1 MAGLEIHAW
10 FSRVSPEPDARGR
23 STKFTGSE
31 AALERSILNYPDFI
45 VFDLD
50 PYLYSG
56 REGRGEEPELHRRAF
71 ARTRRLALRIREILE
86 GLGLATFI
94 KTSGRTGL
102 HLYLPI
108 VRDLDFDA
116 ARAVAET
123 IARHVQRERP
133 KDVTVEWAVRRRTG
147 KIFFDYNQN
156 SRGKSLAVPY
166 SPRRHPAAHGLDAA
180 RLGRARAVYP
190 TDFTLHTVPDRLEA
204 DGDAWAG
211 ILEARQDLAASS
223 VGRGDGAMSGRLDA
237 LSKTAHARLRYRPQP
252 GWMAPMLATLVEA
265 PPRGG
270 TGCTSPSSMAS
281 GRWCTP
287 TAARPALLPEPEA
300 ARGAYPE
307 LVEALGLAVRG
318 DAVLDGEVVAVDPA
332 TGQSS
337 FSRLQR
343 RMQLRDEVRARASGV
358 AVELYLFDC
367 LFYEGIDLTG
377 LPLVDRKAVLR
388 DVVWYD
394 GPIRFTPF
402 RTTGSAA
409 MFREACAKGAEGII
423 AKRAES
429 RYASA
434 RSLDWLKIKCVHQ
447 QEFVVGGYTAPKGSR
462 ERLGALLV
470 GYYENGA
477 LRYAGKVGTG
487 YDRAALELLHRR
499 LGPLHRRTSPF
510 APGPAPAADVQWVT
524 PRLVVEIGFGE
535 WTPAGLL
542 RHPRY
547 LGVREDKT
555 AAEVRK
561 EG

>member
-1 MAGLEIHAW
+1 
-10 FSRVSPEPDARGR
+10 
-23 STKFTGSE
+23 
-31 AALERSILNYPDFI
+31 
-45 VFDLD
+45 
-50 PYLYSG
+50 
-56 REGRGEEPELHRRAF
+56 
-71 ARTRRLALRIREILE
+71 
-86 GLGLATFI
+86 
-94 KTSGRTGL
+94 
-102 HLYLPI
+102 
-108 VRDLDFDA
+108 
-116 ARAVAET
+116 
-123 IARHVQRERP
+123 
-133 KDVTVEWAVRRRTG
+133 
-147 KIFFDYNQN
+147 
-156 SRGKSLAVPY
+156 
-166 SPRRHPAAHGLDAA
+166 
-180 RLGRARAVYP
+180 
-190 TDFTLHTVPDRLEA
+190 
-204 DGDAWAG
+204 
-211 ILEARQDLAASS
+211 
-223 VGRGDGAMSGRLDA
+223 MSGRLDA

-252 GWMAPMLATLVEA
+252 GWMPPMLATLVEA

-270 TGCTSPSSMAS
+270 SWLYEPKLDGVRALVYAS
-281 GRWCTP
+281 GGRIQLFSRNRKP
-287 TAARPALLPEPEA
+287 LEA
-300 ARGAYPE
+300 AYPE

-343 RMQLRDEVRARASGV
+343 RMQLRDETRARRSGV
-358 AVELYLFDC
+358 GVELYLFDC